1 MNREE
6 GWELVCANVQNKN
19 LKKHML
25 ATEAVLKALAVRLNE
40 PIELWSFTGLV
51 HDLDVEKTDPDQH
64 TLVTGQM
71 LEEKGVAPEIV
82 HAIKAH
88 NQKVPVES
96 KLDRALF
103 ATDPLTGLIV
113 ACALIHPDKK
123 LKSINAQ
130 FVLNRFSEKR
140 FAAGARREDISTC
153 TELGLT
159 LEQFTELALT
169 AMQEIDQELG
179 L

>member
-6 GWELVCANVQNKN
+6 GWELVCTNVQNKN
-19 LKKHML
+19 LRKHML
-25 ATEAVLKALAVRLNE
+25 ATEAVLKSLAARLNE
-40 PIELWSFTGLV
+40 PVELWSFTGLV
-51 HDLDVEKTDPDQH
+51 HDLDVEKTDAEQH
-64 TLVTGQM
+64 TLVTAQM

-88 NQKVPVES
+88 NQKAPVET

-103 ATDPLTGLIV
+103 ATDSLTGLIV

-130 FVLNRFSEKR
+130 FVINRFGEKR
-140 FAAGARREDISTC
+140 FAAGARREDIQTC

>member
-1 MNREE
+1 MKREE

-19 LKKHML
+19 LRKHML
-25 ATEAVLKALAVRLNE
+25 ATAAALKALAERLNE
-40 PIELWSFTGLV
+40 PVEIWSFTGLV
-51 HDLDVEKTDPDQH
+51 HDLDVEKTDADQH
-64 TLVTGQM
+64 TLVAAQM
-71 LEEKGVAPEIV
+71 LEEKGVASEIV

-88 NQKVPVES
+88 NQKVPVET
-96 KLDRALF
+96 KLDRAMF
-103 ATDPLTGLIV
+103 ATDSLTGLIV

-130 FVLNRFSEKR
+130 FVLNRFGEKR
-140 FAAGARREDISTC
+140 FAAGARREDIQTC
-153 TELGLT
+153 IELGLT

-169 AMQEIDQELG
+169 AMQEIDKDLG

>member
-1 MNREE
+1 MNREA
-6 GWELVCANVQNKN
+6 GWELVCTNVQNKN
-19 LKKHML
+19 LRKHML
-25 ATEAVLKALAVRLNE
+25 ATEAVLKALAKQFSE
-40 PIELWSFTGLV
+40 PVELWAFTGLV
-51 HDLDVEKTDPDQH
+51 HDLDVEKTDTEQH
-64 TLVTGQM
+64 TLVTAQM

-88 NQKVPVES
+88 NQKTPVET

-103 ATDPLTGLIV
+103 ATDSLTGLIV
-113 ACALIHPDKK
+113 ACALIHPDKQ

-130 FVLNRFSEKR
+130 FILNRFGEKR
-140 FAAGARREDISTC
+140 FAAGARREDIQTC

-169 AMQEIDQELG
+169 AMQEIDKELG